1 MIGRHFEDRSK
12 TCYEARMSPISREYQ
27 RAAFF
32 DDGISFACTQCGRCC
47 TGETGTIY
55 VTRSELT
62 AIAGYLQVRKAEVIA
77 RDLYP
82 FKDSY
87 SIREL
92 PDGRCRFFQDGCTIY
107 AVRPFQCRSFPFW
120 FDNLRSAARWDQVRR
135 MCPGVGQG
143 RRFSKEEIMV
153 SALATRHI

>member
-1 MIGRHFEDRSK
+1 MTWISEEIDQRS
-12 TCYEARMSPISREYQ
+12 Y
-27 RAAFF
+27 FF
-32 DDGISFACTQCGRCC
+32 DAGIHFACRQCGQCC

-55 VTRSELT
+55 VAPAELS
-62 AIAGYLQVRKAEVIA
+62 AIADYLEVREAELIA

-92 PDGRCRFFQDGCTIY
+92 PDGRCRFFQSGCMIY

-120 FDNLRSAARWDQVRR
+120 FDNLRSAARWQEVQRL
-135 MCPGVGQG
+135 CPGVGQG
-143 RRFSKEEIMV
+143 RHYNKEEIMAI
-153 SALATRHI
+153 ALATRHI